1 MKANSK
7 IGLVG
12 LVIQAAINLIA
23 IFAFKRSS
31 AEFFSDQWWSAWF
44 PGYTVWLIFLV
55 LGLVIG
61 AGKDD
66 RGKQ

>member
-1 MKANSK
+1 MKANTK

-12 LVIQAAINLIA
+12 LVIQSAINLIA
-23 IFAFKRSS
+23 ILVFRKTS

-44 PGYTVWLIFLV
+44 PGYTVWLIFV
-55 LGLVIG
+55 ILGFVIG

-66 RGKQ
+66 ANKQ

>member
-1 MKANSK
+1 MKANTK

-12 LVIQAAINLIA
+12 LVIQSVINLIA
-23 IFAFKRSS
+23 ILVFRKTS

-44 PGYTVWLIFLV
+44 PGYTVWLIFV
-55 LGLVIG
+55 ILGFVIG

-66 RGKQ
+66 ANKQ